1 MENETKETPQRKH
14 PRLDNYDYSS
24 AGLYFIT
31 ICSHNRKCIFSR
43 IVERGLTGT
52 PNDHRFAS
60 GNPYTPDLKI
70 EYKEYGRIAEKQLL
84 QLKNR
89 YPTLKIYA
97 YVIMPNH
104 IHMIINPA
112 FEAAGAS
119 PRPTVMDII
128 CTFKSLTTRE
138 CKKAYPTD
146 KVFQN
151 SFYEHIIRNKEEYA
165 EIMKYIHDN
174 PTAWELDSLYSNN

>member
-1 MENETKETPQRKH
+1 MNSMKNEAEKLPQRKH

-31 ICSHNRKCIFSR
+31 ICSHNRKCIFS
-43 IVERGLTGT
+43 
-52 PNDHRFAS
+52 
-60 GNPYTPDLKI
+60 
-70 EYKEYGRIAEKQLL
+70 
-84 QLKNR
+84 
-89 YPTLKIYA
+89 
-97 YVIMPNH
+97 
-104 IHMIINPA
+104 
-112 FEAAGAS
+112 
-119 PRPTVMDII
+119 RPTVMDII

-174 PTAWELDSLYSNN
+174 PAAWELDSLYSNN